1 MDPVTTIVSSIIS
14 SIINAA
20 MDAPPA
26 PPPAPAYTSMARNFP
41 ADSLKGELLA
51 PLEGDGV
58 QISGK
63 RFSKAPA
70 LQIRNEQNLIVMP
83 ASLQGTLPVRYQL
96 DPLGSVWRVW
106 ILSSAESQ

>member
-14 SIINAA
+14 SIISAA
-20 MDAPPA
+20 IDAPPA
-26 PPPAPAYTSMARNFP
+26 QPPAPAYSSMARPFP

-51 PLEGDGV
+51 PIENEIE
-58 QISGK
+58 ISGK
-63 RFSKAPA
+63 RFSRAPA

-96 DPLGSVWRVW
+96 DQMGSVWRVW